1 MSLSVLTSLSVP
13 PFFRATEVDLGWLV
27 SYMFSQSCVTVGF
40 TFCLHCLVLL
50 SAFALALAP
59 LLLLTPL
66 FFLSLTAESYF
77 GLEPLLAVFL
87 PFRSSRHGNAE
98 HLHPWVAS
106 AAAGCLLTALASG
119 MSVRGGSRE
128 KWGTKGGRWMIIG
141 WWGRGRWQIA
151 VQSQPILLL
160 MSWGRRVD
168 ADFSVL
174 YSGSA
179 HTNKSSPWFFYL
191 SLSHTRTFCSPVAC
205 HGLCTCY
212 V

>member
-1 MSLSVLTSLSVP
+1 MNYLPFHYFVNMSLSVLTSLSVP

-40 TFCLHCLVLL
+40 TFCLHCLMLL

-66 FFLSLTAESYF
+66 FFL
-77 GLEPLLAVFL
+77 
-87 PFRSSRHGNAE
+87 PFRSSRHGHAE

-128 KWGTKGGRWMIIG
+128 KGATKGGRWMIIG